1 MASSSKKEVKKLYLS
16 SDDKMLS
23 GVCGGIAEY
32 FDTDPTLI
40 RLGWVVAS
48 IMTGLF
54 PGLLGYIIAAVVIP
68 QKTDK

>member
-1 MASSSKKEVKKLYLS
+1 MASSAKKGVKKLYLS

-32 FDTDPTLI
+32 FDADPTLV
-40 RLGWVVAS
+40 RLGWVIAS

-54 PGLLGYIIAAVVIP
+54 PGLLGYIIAAVVMP
-68 QKTDK
+68 EKTDK